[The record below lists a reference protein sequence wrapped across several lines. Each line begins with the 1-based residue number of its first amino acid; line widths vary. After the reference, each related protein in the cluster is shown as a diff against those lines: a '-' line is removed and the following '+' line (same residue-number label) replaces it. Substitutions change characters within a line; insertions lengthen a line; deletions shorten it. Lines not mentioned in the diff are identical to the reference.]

1 MPYAADH
8 LKRAIAD
15 LKAQRKELDRK
26 IQKLTTDK
34 LTTDK
39 SRFAHVERL
48 RGVQGIGPVTAAA
61 AACCLQSRSLQSRCL
76 QSRAFGHS
84 DQFVAYIG
92 LDVGTIQSGKRKG
105 DRGLTH
111 QAD

>member
-26 IQKLTTDK
+26 IQKLTTDKLTTDK

-61 AACCLQSRSLQSRCL
+61 AACCLQSR
-76 QSRAFGHS
+76 AFGHS

>member
-1 MPYAADH
+1 MHYAADH

-61 AACCLQSRSLQSRCL
+61 AACCLQSR
-76 QSRAFGHS
+76 AFGHS

>member
-1 MPYAADH
+1 LPYAADH

-26 IQKLTTDK
+26 IQKLTTDKLTTDK

-61 AACCLQSRSLQSRCL
+61 AACCLQSRCLQSRCL

-84 DQFVAYIG
+84 DQFVAYISWP
-92 LDVGTIQSGKRKG
+92 TS
-105 DRGLTH
+105 
-111 QAD
+111 A